1 MIQRFSSIAVFPFF
15 LLICGCA
22 WFSAEPRHPGV
33 TVAPPD
39 GLPEDPARLLA
50 LADKVL
56 ETGASIDA
64 LVEAVAALEEISSG
78 RAKGVNM
85 PAPFEVDVRMA
96 RACYLIAEF
105 EPNVSRRTPWLRK
118 GQLAAEQAMRARP
131 ERVEGTYFLAVILG
145 RLAEEMG
152 LSALAM
158 VHRVEELGN
167 KAMELDPTFDNAGPY
182 RLLAM
187 LYAKAPAWPVSI
199 GDIDRALELALES
212 VEVLDY
218 PLNRY
223 VLAEVFI
230 EAGDNGQ
237 ARQELRRVLAAP
249 KAGRWAQEGETWRP
263 RARRL
268 LGNLSKK

>member
-1 MIQRFSSIAVFPFF
+1 MIQRFSSIAVVLLF
-15 LLICGCA
+15 LLIGGCG
-22 WFSAEPRHPGV
+22 WFSPGPRHPAI
-33 TVAPPD
+33 TVAPPE
-39 GLPEDPARLLA
+39 GLPEDPAQLLA
-50 LADKVL
+50 LADDVL

-78 RAKGVNM
+78 RAKGVNT
-85 PAPFEVDVRMA
+85 PAPFEVEARMA

-105 EPNVSRRTPWLRK
+105 EPNLSRRTPWLRK

-131 ERVEGTYFLAVILG
+131 DRVEGTYFLAVILG

-152 LSALAM
+152 MSALAM

-199 GDIDRALELALES
+199 GDIDRALELAQEG

-223 VLAEVFI
+223 VLAEVLI
-230 EAGDNGQ
+230 EAGEKAQ

-249 KAGRWAQEGETWRP
+249 KAGKWAQEGETWRP

-268 LGNLSKK
+268 LVSLSKR